1 MGGNFRTKK
10 SQNWLKLNK
19 IGLWILIKIEIKHD
33 GKVDYEKPL
42 PLIPNSDQIDTI
54 KPLNHQKWEERD
66 VEIQASISL
75 NLLNQISSSCPP
87 WMWNLVE
94 KKLEL
99 RDSIREVSKRINWID
114 F

>member
-1 MGGNFRTKK
+1 M
-10 SQNWLKLNK
+10 
-19 IGLWILIKIEIKHD
+19 
-33 GKVDYEKPL
+33 VDYEKPL
-42 PLIPNSDQIDTI
+42 PLFPNSDLIDPI
-54 KPLNHQKWEERD
+54 KPLNRLKQEEHD

-87 WMWNLVE
+87 WMRNLVE

-99 RDSIREVSKRINWID
+99 RDLRREVSKQINWID

>member
-1 MGGNFRTKK
+1 M
-10 SQNWLKLNK
+10 
-19 IGLWILIKIEIKHD
+19 
-33 GKVDYEKPL
+33 VDYEKRL
-42 PLIPNSDQIDTI
+42 PLIPNSDQIDVI
-54 KPLNHQKWEERD
+54 KPLNHQKQEERY

-87 WMWNLVE
+87 WMRNLVK

-99 RDSIREVSKRINWID
+99 RDLRREVSKQISWID

>member
-1 MGGNFRTKK
+1 MKNHF
-10 SQNWLKLNK
+10 
-19 IGLWILIKIEIKHD
+19 
-33 GKVDYEKPL
+33 
-42 PLIPNSDQIDTI
+42 LIPNSDQIDVI
-54 KPLNHQKWEERD
+54 KPLNRQKREERD

-75 NLLNQISSSCPP
+75 NLLNQVPSSCPP

-99 RDSIREVSKRINWID
+99 RDSRREVSKQINWID